1 MKRAFTLVEIV
12 LVVIISA
19 ILFVLLG
26 KVYILASNLYV
37 YHSNL
42 KHIESDVLFFNQ
54 TLQNLVDKS
63 ELDFSKYSDL
73 SSTDGFTGKLFLKA
87 GTNKFVL
94 YAQSGQII
102 LDKNGNKIP
111 LTNTWFTKVDKL
123 IFKILPYHNPYKI
136 FTPENRQPYVE
147 VFLSIRNRFY
157 TPWDWAKGLKV
168 NLQEGFNFKYY
179 NN

>member
-1 MKRAFTLVEIV
+1 MKKAFTLVEIV

-19 ILFVLLG
+19 ILFVLLA
-26 KVYILASNLYV
+26 KVYILASKLYV

-42 KHIESDVLFFNQ
+42 KHIESDILFFNQ

-63 ELDFSKYSDL
+63 ELDFSKYSGL
-73 SSTDGFTGKLFLKA
+73 ASTDGFTGKLFLKDD
-87 GTNKFVL
+87 TNKFVL
-94 YAQSGQII
+94 YAQSGQVI
-102 LDKNGNKIP
+102 LDKNWQKIP

-123 IFKILPYHNPYKI
+123 IFKILPYRDPYKI

-157 TPWDWAKGLKV
+157 VTWDWAKWIKID
-168 NLQEGFNFKYY
+168 LQEWFNFKYY

>member
-1 MKRAFTLVEIV
+1 MKKAFTLVEII

-73 SSTDGFTGKLFLKA
+73 ASIDGFTGKLFLKD
-87 GTNKFVL
+87 GTSKFVL
-94 YAQSGQII
+94 YAQSGQVI
-102 LDKNGNKIP
+102 LDKNLQKIP
-111 LTNTWFTKVDKL
+111 LTNT
-123 IFKILPYHNPYKI
+123 
-136 FTPENRQPYVE
+136 
-147 VFLSIRNRFY
+147 
-157 TPWDWAKGLKV
+157 
-168 NLQEGFNFKYY
+168 
-179 NN
+179 